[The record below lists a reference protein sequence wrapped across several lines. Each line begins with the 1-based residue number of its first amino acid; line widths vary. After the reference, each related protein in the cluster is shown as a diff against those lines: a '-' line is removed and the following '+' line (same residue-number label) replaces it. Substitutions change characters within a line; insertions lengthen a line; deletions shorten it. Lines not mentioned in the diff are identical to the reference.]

1 MNKIAPL
8 HEPLADD
15 RRARES
21 PSVDE
26 KTWTPNRPLYRD
38 SPKLTARVA
47 APSAPYPGRRSAARW
62 WAATQD
68 HDWLLLLRFTL
79 ANAFAVALLAA
90 AWAVGYVG
98 QVLVADTSHLSI
110 AIAAVF
116 VLGWLFACRAAA
128 LISRDLNRVRR
139 RDDAFPHEP
148 IDNLKERLAGRI
160 AVVRQTANT
169 LVLLGLIGTV
179 IGFIVALSGVKPG
192 EAGDA
197 SAIGP
202 MVSTLI
208 HGMSIALYTTLVG
221 SVLALWL
228 TVLHRILATAA
239 SKLLCA
245 ARMAGYAR

>member
-8 HEPLADD
+8 HEPLVDD
-15 RRARES
+15 MRARES

-26 KTWTPNRPLYRD
+26 KTWTPSRPLHRD
-38 SPKLTARVA
+38 SPKLAARVA
-47 APSAPYPGRRSAARW
+47 SPSPPYAGRRPVSRW
-62 WAATQD
+62 WAES
-68 HDWLLLLRFTL
+68 HDYEWLLLLRFAL
-79 ANAFAVALLAA
+79 ANAFALALLAA
-90 AWAVGYVG
+90 AWAVGYINM
-98 QVLVADTSHLSI
+98 VLVADTSHLSV
-110 AIAAVF
+110 AIAGVF
-116 VLGWLFACRAAA
+116 VLGWLFACRAAV
-128 LISRDLNRVRR
+128 LISQDLNRVRR
-139 RDDAFPHEP
+139 RDDEFPCEP
-148 IDNLKERLAGRI
+148 TDNLKERLAGRI
-160 AVVRQTANT
+160 AVVRHTANT

-192 EAGDA
+192 QAGDA

-221 SVLALWL
+221 SVFALWL

-245 ARMAGYAR
+245 ARTAGYVR

>member
-8 HEPLADD
+8 HEPLTDD
-15 RRARES
+15 MRARES

-26 KTWTPNRPLYRD
+26 KTWTPNRPLHRD
-38 SPKLTARVA
+38 SSKLAARVA
-47 APSAPYPGRRSAARW
+47 PPSVTYPERRRTSRWSAAS
-62 WAATQD
+62 QD
-68 HDWLLLLRFTL
+68 HDWLLLLRFAL
-79 ANAFAVALLAA
+79 ANVFAVALLAA
-90 AWAVGYVG
+90 AWAVGYVDK
-98 QVLVADTSHLSI
+98 VLVADTSHLSI
-110 AIAAVF
+110 AIAGVF

-128 LISRDLNRVRR
+128 SISRDLNRVRHH
-139 RDDAFPHEP
+139 DEEFPCEP
-148 IDNLKERLAGRI
+148 TDNLKERLASRI

-228 TVLHRILATAA
+228 TVLYRILATAA

-245 ARMAGYAR
+245 ARTAGYAR

>member
-15 RRARES
+15 IDVRES

-26 KTWTPNRPLYRD
+26 KTWTPSRSLHRD
-38 SPKLTARVA
+38 GPKLATRVA
-47 APSAPYPGRRSAARW
+47 PPSAPYPERRPGSRS
-62 WAATQD
+62 WADSHD
-68 HDWLLLLRFTL
+68 HDWLLLLRFSL
-79 ANAFAVALLAA
+79 ANAFAIALFAA
-90 AWAVGYVG
+90 AWAVGYVDK
-98 QVLVADTSHLSI
+98 VLVADTSRLSI
-110 AIAAVF
+110 AIAGVF
-116 VLGWLFACRAAA
+116 LLGWLFACRAAA

-139 RDDAFPHEP
+139 RDGEFPREP
-148 IDNLKERLAGRI
+148 VDNLKERLGSRI
-160 AVVRQTANT
+160 AVVRHTANT

-197 SAIGP
+197 SAIAP

-221 SVLALWL
+221 SVFALWL

-245 ARMAGYAR
+245 ARMADYAR